1 MPDTSRDRE
10 PRMPP
15 ASWHDAFATL
25 SSEVPASDAW
35 QGIARSLDSAR
46 PGRRRRPLAWLALA
60 AVLALA
66 IALPWR
72 AVERPVDGPADRS
85 ATGDLA
91 TATATK
97 SGLDALYAESAQLE
111 ILLAHAR
118 DSQVASGTALAMT
131 DDLDARLAAI
141 DSRLSRPG
149 LDAQQQQQL
158 WTDRV
163 QALRTLVAFEG
174 TRRWLAANGTHYD
187 GALVHVN

>member
-1 MPDTSRDRE
+1 MPDTSRDRD

-15 ASWHDAFATL
+15 ATWHDAFAAL
-25 SSEVPASDAW
+25 PPEVPARDTW
-35 QGIARSLDSAR
+35 QEVSRSLDAAR
-46 PGRRRRPLAWLALA
+46 PGRRRPLAWLAMA
-60 AVLALA
+60 AALVLAV
-66 IALPWR
+66 ALPWR
-72 AVERPVDGPADRS
+72 AMDSDMDGAADGAATRDMTAAAATPA
-85 ATGDLA
+85 A
-91 TATATK
+91 
-97 SGLDALYAESAQLE
+97 LDALYAESAQLE

-149 LDAQQQQQL
+149 LTEQQRQQL

-163 QALRTLVAFEG
+163 QALRALAAFEG